1 MKQSFFLLALVCLTC
16 LLTVAQNTKTLVRIN
31 LKNTSLIPKK
41 ITVVS
46 YSPGES
52 GNGTQGFSLMPGSQK
67 ELQFATGTKIY
78 LANNQQTDSVMSGKR
93 LDGGQL
99 FLIIKTTDNG
109 KTFKL

>member
-1 MKQSFFLLALVCLTC
+1 MKQSISLLALVCVIGLF
-16 LLTVAQNTKTLVRIN
+16 TVAQNTKTLVNIK

-41 ITVVS
+41 LTVVS

-52 GNGTQGFSLMPGSQK
+52 GNGAQGFSLMPGSQK
-67 ELQFATGTKIY
+67 ELQFAAGTKIY

-93 LDGGQL
+93 IDSGKP
-99 FLIIKTTDNG
+99 FLTIKATDNG